1 MNHPSPPLPPLS
13 NLGWVCPLLLG
24 YEYEG
29 TKEKNMV
36 DPLIYPLSRAGL
48 ELSPSPIAPSLPLFW
63 ITRSVFFTF
72 PLLKLFC
79 PSKRKAT
86 KASGQLTPVWKL
98 YKSSETTHLLLL
110 FLSSQGTT
118 DFSQMLHRCPLT
130 LVVSRSEKMFPRR
143 RWQFRV
149 EVTTSFHTVWRR
161 DAAEVTAGATST
173 DCVCC

>member
-1 MNHPSPPLPPLS
+1 MNHPSPPS
-13 NLGWVCPLLLG
+13 RHCPTWG
-24 YEYEG
+24 G
-29 TKEKNMV
+29 CVHFSWAMNMRGQKKKNMV

-98 YKSSETTHLLLL
+98 YKSSETTHLLL